1 MVRQGDIILLNFNP
15 VVGHEQA
22 GYRPALVVSNDSYNR
37 LTHLVAVCPI
47 TSTVKR
53 FPMHI
58 LLDERPTTQGSIL
71 CEHVRVVDI
80 DARPHKVVDHVPE
93 DILASA
99 RDLVAAIF

>member
-58 LLDERPTTQGSIL
+58 LLDERTTTQGSIL

-80 DARPHKVVDHVPE
+80 DARLHKVVDHVPE